1 MPTSRDFKV
10 VLTLDDRVSQGLDKI
25 KDSVKSAEE
34 KFKTLAVTGGAVFG
48 ATSLLVGK
56 SVQEFAAFD
65 KSIQRAG
72 ANVNATAETLQNFR
86 NVAIDAAQGT
96 AFSSQEAADALFF
109 LAGGSI
115 SADEAMESLRETIQF
130 ATANTLD
137 LRQSTV
143 IASQAISL
151 FKLEGEELGKVLDVL
166 TKAGQISFATA
177 EQLADSFSE
186 AAPIAAQLG
195 VDIIDL
201 TSVIGALGDVGL
213 FGSEAGVALKR
224 ALTELINPSKQA
236 QEGLAAL
243 GISTQE
249 VSKLLNDPIALLK
262 LFEERMNGIHD
273 PVQRATALSQIFG
286 QISGPAMAAL
296 LNLGTAS
303 IEDYRT
309 ELQAANGTLE
319 DTFNRVN
326 SAQSPLEEL
335 MSDFEDFRLVLGQA
349 VTPAIR
355 ELMAIVTPWLE
366 KMREWVE
373 AHPKLTVQI
382 IAVVAGLSGLLLAI
396 GAVGLA
402 IPAILTGLSV
412 LTTAFG
418 LLMTSITLVLS
429 PLGLLLLAIS
439 AIVAVFVFWDEIID
453 YVSDQMLLFA
463 DTVSNAWDR
472 TKAATIAIWNAIK
485 AYLFELFQGLLD
497 KFTGVY
503 DAITSKVRG
512 IIDSVGAAINRVREL
527 SSAAAGKVAGAIP
540 FFAHGGVVTK
550 PTLAVVGEA
559 GPERIEPIGRGGSSS
574 GSITIHIN
582 NPTVRNDS
590 DIAAIRDEI
599 LSALSRMQEL
609 AQMGALA

>member
-34 KFKTLAVTGGAVFG
+34 KFKTLAVAGGAVFG
-48 ATSLLVGK
+48 TTSLLVGK

-72 ANVNATAETLQNFR
+72 ANVSATADTLQEFR
-86 NVAIDAAQGT
+86 KVAIEAAQGT

-151 FKLEGEELGKVLDVL
+151 FKLEGEELGQVLDVL

-236 QEGLAAL
+236 QEAMMAL
-243 GISTQE
+243 GISADDVKTR
-249 VSKLLNDPIALLK
+249 LNDPIALLK
-262 LFEERMNGIHD
+262 LFEERMHDIQD
-273 PVQRATALSQIFG
+273 PVQRAAALSQIFG

-303 IEDYRT
+303 IEEYRT

-355 ELMAIVTPWLE
+355 ELLAIVTPWLE
-366 KMREWVE
+366 KLREWVSE
-373 AHPKLTVQI
+373 HPKLTAQI
-382 IAVVAGLSGLLLAI
+382 VLVVGALSGLMLAI
-396 GAVGLA
+396 GSFGLLLPG
-402 IPAILTGLSV
+402 IITGLS
-412 LTTAFG
+412 LLIGTFSAMITILG
-418 LLMTSITLVLS
+418 LLFT
-429 PLGLLLLAIS
+429 PLGLLVLTVGVLIALWKL
-439 AIVAVFVFWDEIID
+439 WDPLID
-453 YVSDQMLLFA
+453 NL
-463 DTVSNAWDR
+463 
-472 TKAATIAIWNAIK
+472 
-485 AYLFELFQGLLD
+485 GD
-497 KFTGVY
+497 KLVGV
-503 DAITSKVRG
+503 RHH
-512 IIDSVGAAINRVREL
+512 RE
-527 SSAAAGKVAGAIP
+527 
-540 FFAHGGVVTK
+540 
-550 PTLAVVGEA
+550 
-559 GPERIEPIGRGGSSS
+559 
-574 GSITIHIN
+574 
-582 NPTVRNDS
+582 
-590 DIAAIRDEI
+590 
-599 LSALSRMQEL
+599 
-609 AQMGALA
+609 